1 MSPEPATSSRTPSTL
16 YMVKQ
21 LELAIRAVLDDVL
34 RPHGITA
41 PQYTAL
47 TALAARD
54 GLTSAQL
61 ARRSFVTPQ
70 TMHEQVITLE
80 RAGLVSR
87 EKDDTNRRILLIHL
101 TPLGQERMRAC
112 SGVVTELEGLVEGE
126 MNAEELSEFRD
137 RLERARQA
145 IAPVARGSVAPST
158 GRGVAG

>member
-1 MSPEPATSSRTPSTL
+1 MPSETTPFSHLPSTL

-70 TMHEQVITLE
+70 TMHEQIITLE
-80 RAGLVSR
+80 RAGLVAR
-87 EKDDTNRRILLIHL
+87 EKDETNRRILLIHL
-101 TPLGQERMRAC
+101 TALGRERMRAC
-112 SGVVTELEGLVEGE
+112 AGVVADLERLVESV
-126 MNAEELSEFRD
+126 MSDVELVDFRD
-137 RLERARQA
+137 RLDRAHQA
-145 IAPVARGSVAPST
+145 IAPVARGSTAP
-158 GRGVAG
+158 AG

>member
-1 MSPEPATSSRTPSTL
+1 MSREPATFSHTPSTL

-87 EKDDTNRRILLIHL
+87 EKDATNRRILLIHL
-101 TPLGQERMRAC
+101 TPLGRERMRAC
-112 SGVVTELEGLVEGE
+112 AGVVSELEGLVEGV
-126 MNAEELSEFRD
+126 MSPAELTAFRD
-137 RLERARQA
+137 RLDRAHQA
-145 IAPVARGSVAPST
+145 VAPVARGTAAPT
-158 GRGVAG
+158 G

>member
-1 MSPEPATSSRTPSTL
+1 MSRKPATFSHLPSTL
-16 YMVKQ
+16 YLVKQ

-34 RPHGITA
+34 RPHGITT

-87 EKDDTNRRILLIHL
+87 HKDVTNRRILLIHL
-101 TPLGQERMRAC
+101 TPLGRERMRAC
-112 SGVVTELEGLVEGE
+112 AGVVAELEGLVEGV
-126 MNAEELSEFRD
+126 MGADELEEFRD
-137 RLERARQA
+137 RLERAHRA
-145 IAPVARGSVAPST
+145 VAPVARGSAEPS
-158 GRGVAG
+158 V